1 MSRPSN
7 RLEAVF
13 ERLLWGSRLI
23 MLVAVLTS
31 VLLALGTLYLAV
43 VDATRVIGILMD
55 YADPSLGSKEAT
67 YLRNEAVASIV
78 RTLDGFLITSIL
90 LIFAFGIYELFI
102 GDIAVIDR
110 SEAALRFLA
119 VNTLNQLKENV
130 ARLVILVLVIE
141 FFGVALSLQYA
152 QPLDLLYLAVGILLV
167 SGGIFLTAPRSATE
181 HRTSEGGDTN
191 HRG

>member
-1 MSRPSN
+1 M
-7 RLEAVF
+7 
-13 ERLLWGSRLI
+13 

-43 VDATRVIGILMD
+43 ADATRVIGILTD
-55 YADPSLGSKEAT
+55 YADPSLDSKEAT

-78 RTLDGFLITSIL
+78 RTIDGFLITSIL

-102 GDIAVIDR
+102 GDIEVIDR

-152 QPLDLLYLAVGILLV
+152 QPVDLLYLALGIVLV
-167 SGGIFLTAPRSATE
+167 SGGLYLTTPRSA
-181 HRTSEGGDTN
+181 SEPQAGEDR
-191 HRG
+191 HAEP

>member
-1 MSRPSN
+1 
-7 RLEAVF
+7 
-13 ERLLWGSRLI
+13 

-31 VLLALGTLYLAV
+31 VLLALGKLYLAV
-43 VDATRVIGILMD
+43 VDATRVVGILTD

-78 RTLDGFLITSIL
+78 RTIDGFLITTIL

-102 GDIAVIDR
+102 GDIEVIDR

-119 VNTLNQLKENV
+119 VNTLNQLKESV
-130 ARLVILVLVIE
+130 ARLIVLVLVIE
-141 FFGVALSLQYA
+141 FLGVALSLQYA

-167 SGGIFLTAPRSATE
+167 SGGL
-181 HRTSEGGDTN
+181 
-191 HRG
+191 